1 MKQLVSQI
9 RSCLTDNI
17 LPYWARLQDPV
28 RGGFYGQVTG
38 KEVLVPDAPR
48 GAILNARILWTFA
61 AAYRLLGDTEYRHI
75 AERQYGYFVDHFID
89 PVHDGVYWS
98 VTADGQ
104 PLDTHK
110 QTYAQAF
117 ALYALAEYAQIN
129 ADALPLAIRLFQ
141 TIEQHTADPIYGGYI
156 EGLTA
161 DWQPLDDMRLS
172 DHDKNTAKSQ
182 NTHLHVLEAYTALY
196 RVWSD
201 PVLKSKIQ
209 ALHTIFRDHL
219 MDTDTHHINLFFNLD
234 WSLASDEASYGHDIE
249 TSWLMDEALTAIGE
263 RDDDF
268 VWQVG
273 RAADEGLNSDGSL
286 RYETH
291 DANIQ
296 WWVMAEA
303 VVGYFNLYTRF
314 GNPQDLAHAKAA
326 WHYIDTHLIDHQ
338 HGEWYWDC
346 APDGTP
352 NTTNDKAGFWK
363 CPYHNARMCME
374 IITRLNVQ
382 S

>member
-1 MKQLVSQI
+1 MKQLVSQV

-17 LPYWARLQDPV
+17 LPYWIRLQDPL

-61 AAYRLLGDTEYRHI
+61 AAYRLLGTEEYLHI
-75 AERQYGYFVDHFID
+75 AERQYRYFTARFID
-89 PVHDGVYWS
+89 PIHGGVYWS

-117 ALYALAEYAQIN
+117 ALYALAEYAQI
-129 ADALPLAIRLFQ
+129 DTEALPMAIRIYQ
-141 TIEQHTADPIYGGYI
+141 TIEQYTADPVFGGYI
-156 EGLTA
+156 EGLSA

-182 NTHLHVLEAYTALY
+182 NTHLHILEAYTALY

-201 PVLKSKIQ
+201 PVLKSRIQ
-209 ALHTIFRDHL
+209 TLHAIFRNRL
-219 MDTDTHHINLFFNLD
+219 MDADTRHINLFFNLD
-234 WSLASDEASYGHDIE
+234 WSLASNEASYGHDIE
-249 TSWLMDEALTAIGE
+249 TSWLMDEALTVIGE
-263 RDDDF
+263 QDDDF

-291 DANIQ
+291 DAHIQ

-314 GNPQDLAHAKAA
+314 GDPQDLARAEQA
-326 WHYIDTHLIDHQ
+326 WHYIDTRLIDHRN
-338 HGEWYWDC
+338 GEWYWDC

-352 NTTNDKAGFWK
+352 NTADDKAGFWK

-374 IITRLNVQ
+374 IIRRN